1 MKTPVTFDRSLIA
14 PCGMN
19 CGTCIGYLREKNKC
33 PGCRIYSADKAIS
46 IQRCIIP
53 KCVHLASTTSK
64 FCYDCEKYPCRRLK
78 QLDKRYSTK
87 YRTSF
92 IENLK
97 MIKEEGIDNFLV
109 FESKRR
115 TCSYCGSVLS
125 VHREFCLIC
134 AKNLNN
140 EVT

>member
-1 MKTPVTFDRSLIA
+1 MRPQVSFDKSLIA

-19 CGTCIGYLREKNKC
+19 CGTCIAYLRDKNKC

-53 KCVHLASTTSK
+53 KCVHLDKTESK
-64 FCYDCEKYPCRRLK
+64 FCYDCEKYPCKRVK

-87 YRTSF
+87 YNTSF
-92 IENLK
+92 IENLAI
-97 MIKEEGIDNFLV
+97 IKEKGIEKFLA

-115 TCSYCGSVLS
+115 TCSNCGSILS
-125 VHREFCLIC
+125 VHRDYCLVC
-134 AKNLNN
+134 SKN
-140 EVT
+140 